1 MSAQANGPIATSGT
15 GTELTWEAVLA
26 DSLGALQTVVGAVAD
41 GDWEQ
46 PTPCENW
53 NVTQVLQHAAGD
65 QLAWAAIL
73 TAGPLPTEDPFSPSG
88 HIAGS
93 PQEVAEQAVTAAAAA
108 WRTVNSGVTQVPTPL
123 PHGELPVW
131 TAAVACSL
139 DAAVH
144 AWDIAVATGQQS
156 PLTPEL
162 ARPLMTAAMTIVEP
176 LRTYG
181 AYAAVLEPVEGD
193 DDVAVLL
200 RFLGRRPDWKV

>member
-1 MSAQANGPIATSGT
+1 
-15 GTELTWEAVLA
+15 
-26 DSLGALQTVVGAVAD
+26 
-41 GDWEQ
+41 
-46 PTPCENW
+46 
-53 NVTQVLQHAAGD
+53 
-65 QLAWAAIL
+65 
-73 TAGPLPTEDPFSPSG
+73 
-88 HIAGS
+88 
-93 PQEVAEQAVTAAAAA
+93 VAEQAVAAATAA
-108 WRTVNSGVTQVPTPL
+108 WRAVNPDVTRVPTPL

-144 AWDIAVATGQQS
+144 AWDIAVATGQES

-162 ARPLMTAAMTIVEP
+162 ARSLLTAATAIVEP

-181 AYAAVLEPVEGD
+181 AYAAVLEPVPGD